1 MPDQRTPQ
9 DQPQKS
15 EIHHATEDATSAP
28 SNNDNVKQDKGN
40 PTSPPPTP
48 GDLPEHSFEELEKT
62 FPEDVR
68 VRRDESDVGGPIDI
82 EMDTD

>member
-1 MPDQRTPQ
+1 MPDPRTPAE
-9 DQPQKS
+9 QPQKS
-15 EIHHATEDATSAP
+15 EIHHATEDATSSP
-28 SNNDNVKQDKGN
+28 SNDQKLRSEKEN
-40 PTSPPPTP
+40 PSTPPPA

-62 FPEDVR
+62 FPDGVR